1 MKQTT
6 SFVVRFTQNIFQND
20 KDETDIQW
28 RGKISHVQGD
38 DHLSFVKFQ
47 DAIQFMQHKLNDVTR
62 KVTEDKTV
70 EEQEGLLVKSFEL
83 WKKVALSGPKL
94 MMEAIKDP
102 KKQVAHLQDQISQ
115 VRDEL
120 SQRVELDTWRSASK
134 SDFKKIVGLIQD
146 LSTKVETLDKKVDK
160 ISLKS

>member
-1 MKQTT
+1 
-6 SFVVRFTQNIFQND
+6 
-20 KDETDIQW
+20 
-28 RGKISHVQGD
+28 
-38 DHLSFVKFQ
+38 
-47 DAIQFMQHKLNDVTR
+47 
-62 KVTEDKTV
+62 
-70 EEQEGLLVKSFEL
+70 
-83 WKKVALSGPKL
+83 

-120 SQRVELDTWRSASK
+120 SQRVELDTWRSATK